1 MIFLLIY
8 SYDVWRAASVSSP
21 ILKNIFVSFDV
32 RSAKRSTCSLW
43 RTTMAERRFVEE
55 AVHYALPTNFKRSAL
70 LHIYGTYDEEEDIF
84 IVREEGEVYI

>member
-43 RTTMAERRFVEE
+43 RTTMAERRFVDWPLRKQSTMHFLQTSKK
-55 AVHYALPTNFKRSAL
+55 VLFSTSMVRMMRKRISL
-70 LHIYGTYDEEEDIF
+70 L
-84 IVREEGEVYI
+84 